1 MISEIL
7 LNQITLKDR
16 GPVPKGKE
24 ARIGMPTTF
33 CQIWDL
39 KQAGQKR
46 KNLQGVC
53 SRRGGILPDKLD
65 YHSEETA
72 LQWWSPNET

>member
-24 ARIGMPTTF
+24 ARIGHAYH
-33 CQIWDL
+33 ILSDL
-39 KQAGQKR
+39 GFETGWAEKEEFAGCLFQKGR
-46 KNLQGVC
+46 DL
-53 SRRGGILPDKLD
+53 
-65 YHSEETA
+65 A
-72 LQWWSPNET
+72 